1 MGSYFLADRMTPL
14 SFRFS
19 IDRGGTFTDVY
30 AEVPGEPGFQVVKL
44 LSEDPQNYP
53 DAPREGIRRILE
65 SVTGQSFPKAS
76 FSAENIEWI
85 RMGTTVAT
93 NALLERKGARTLLI
107 TTKGFR
113 DLLQIGN
120 QSRPKIFDLEIRKLD
135 LLYEKVI
142 EVDERVRIFKDSWDR
157 KLVSEDRD
165 QVSGFDIV
173 EGTTGEKFEVLAKP
187 DLDTVHQQLA
197 AVFKQGV
204 RAVAVVFLH
213 AYAFPEHELQIGEIA
228 REIGFEQI
236 SLSHQVM
243 PMVKMVA
250 RGDTTTVDAYLTPHI
265 RNYLSSFRSGFS
277 DNLENSQ
284 LLFMQSDGGLI
295 DSGNFKGS
303 NAILSGPAG
312 GVVGYAM
319 TTSISKQKTEI
330 KNSSQAPASTGKQL
344 PVIGFDMGGTSTDV
358 SRYGD
363 DYELV
368 HETETA
374 GVRIQAPQMHIKTV
388 AAGGGSRLFFRNGL
402 FEVGPESAGAH
413 PGPVC
418 YRKGG
423 HLAVT
428 DANLVLGRLHPK
440 YFPKI
445 FGPNE
450 NEALDVEAS
459 RAVFEKLTAEINDYS
474 KKRQL
479 PAEMTLEE
487 VALGFLRVANEVMVR
502 PIREISVMRGYDI
515 KEHALACFG
524 GAGGQHACAIA
535 RELGISK
542 IFIHRF
548 AGILSAYGMGLA
560 DIVVEKQEPSAQALP
575 ESKQNNALK
584 NLLINLDT
592 LAQDAK
598 KELIN
603 QGHKA
608 EQIEIKPYLNLR
620 YQGTDTALMIPEPES
635 MLKYELGITNCGL
648 GIFES
653 SPELQSNVEQLPDYA
668 DAFRETYRREFG
680 FDLTGREIIVD
691 DLRVRAVAKSPGLQK
706 FPLAQKSKTPKVEG
720 QTRCYFMAES
730 SDVCGWHETP
740 IYHLEKLGAGQRL
753 QGPAI
758 VIEDTSTILVEPG
771 CYAKITELGD
781 VVLTVETKTYRE
793 IGTQADPVQI
803 SIFGNLFMSIAEQ
816 MGRTLQ
822 RTAISTNI
830 KERLDFSCAIFD
842 ETGGLVANAP
852 HQPVHLGAMSEA
864 VRQQVKLQGKNLRE
878 GDVLLTNHPIAGGSH
893 LPDITIITPVWA
905 EKSSAKKEKPIF
917 YIASRG
923 HHADIGG
930 ISPGSMPPFSRK
942 LEEEGACIKTFKL
955 VEKGIFNEDGITDLL
970 QAPSKIKRDPG
981 ETEISGTRLLSDNL
995 SDLKAQVAA
1004 NQRGIDLLLEMVQY
1018 YSLEVVQAY
1027 MHHIQ
1032 TNAEEAV
1039 RKMLKNLSESKGL
1052 AEPEVPVQRYTA
1064 EAKDYLD
1071 DGSEIVLHLTIDRRI
1086 GSAIF
1091 DFSGT
1096 GPELWGNLNAPRA
1109 VTNSAILYCLRCLI
1123 GQEIPLNQGCLNPI
1137 EVIIEEGSLLAP
1149 SENAAVVGGNVLT
1162 SQRITDV
1169 ILKAFRACAASQG
1182 CMNNFT
1188 FGNENFGYYET
1199 IGGGAGAGPDWHGQS
1214 GVHTHM
1220 TNTRITDPEILERRY
1235 PVMLRE
1241 FSIRK
1246 NSGGSGKFRGGDGLV
1261 REVEFLEPLNTAILS
1276 ERRVHQPYGLS
1287 GGKSGKSGLNLFIRK
1302 DGTMLHLGGKNE
1314 IRAEPGERIRIETPG
1329 GGGYGKVNS

>member
-1 MGSYFLADRMTPL
+1 MASS

-30 AEVPGEPGFQVVKL
+30 AEVPGESGFRVVKL

-53 DAPREGIRRILE
+53 DAPREGMRRILE
-65 SVTGQSFPKAS
+65 AVTGETFPKES
-76 FSAENIEWI
+76 FNADKIEWI

-93 NALLERKGARTLLI
+93 NALLERKGAKTTLV

-120 QSRPKIFDLEIRKLD
+120 QSRPKIFDLEISKLD
-135 LLYEKVI
+135 LLYEEVV
-142 EVDERVRIFKDSWDR
+142 EVDERVRIVR
-157 KLVSEDRD
+157 EDEKSSHN
-165 QVSGFDIV
+165 SGLEIV
-173 EGTTGEKFEVLAKP
+173 EGTTGEKFAVLAKP
-187 DLDTVHQQLA
+187 DLAVVRQELN
-197 AVFKQGV
+197 AVFEKGI

-213 AYAFPEHELQIGEIA
+213 AYAFPEHERQIGVIA

-236 SLSHQVM
+236 SLSHEVM

-265 RNYLSSFRSGFS
+265 RNYLQSFRSGFS
-277 DNLENSQ
+277 DNLEKTQ
-284 LLFMQSDGGLI
+284 LLFMQSDGGLT
-295 DSGNFKGS
+295 DSGKFKGS

-312 GVVGYAM
+312 GVVGYAV
-319 TTSISKQKTEI
+319 TTDLRQ
-330 KNSSQAPASTGKQL
+330 

-418 YRKGG
+418 YRKEGY
-423 HLAVT
+423 LAVT
-428 DANLVLGRLHPK
+428 DANLVLGRLHPQ

-450 NEALDVEAS
+450 NEALDLDAS
-459 RAVFEKLTAEINDYS
+459 RNAFEKITAEINEYS
-474 KKRQL
+474 KEREL
-479 PAEMTLEE
+479 PEMSLEE

-502 PIREISVMRGYDI
+502 PIREISVMRGFDI

-524 GAGGQHACAIA
+524 GAGGQHACSIA

-548 AGILSAYGMGLA
+548 SGILSAYGMGLA
-560 DIVVEKQEPSAQALP
+560 DIVVEKQEPSAHVLP
-575 ESKQNNALK
+575 ENKENDVFKNLLK
-584 NLLINLDT
+584 NLKKLSSDAKTEL
-592 LAQDAK
+592 LAQ
-598 KELIN
+598 
-603 QGHKA
+603 GYKA
-608 EQIEIKPYLNLR
+608 EQIEIKRYLNLR
-620 YQGTDTALMIPEPES
+620 YQGTDTALMISEPDEV
-635 MLKYELGITNCGL
+635 LNYDTGNTNCELGIS
-648 GIFES
+648 ES
-653 SPELQSNVEQLPDYA
+653 SSELQKNTTKFPDYVS
-668 DAFRETYRREFG
+668 AFRQTYLREFG

-706 FPLAQKSKTPKVEG
+706 YPLAKKDGTPGAVE
-720 QTRCYFMAES
+720 QTKCYFMSES
-730 SDVCGWHETP
+730 SGCGAWQETP
-740 IYHLEKLGAGQRL
+740 IYRLENLGAGQQLR
-753 QGPAI
+753 GPVI
-758 VIEDTSTILVEPG
+758 VMQNTSTILVEPG
-771 CYAKITELGD
+771 CSAEITEYGD
-781 VVLTVETKTYRE
+781 VVLSVETRTFRE
-793 IGTQADPVQI
+793 IGTQADPVQV

-830 KERLDFSCAIFD
+830 KERHDFSCAIFD

-864 VRQQVKLQGKNLRE
+864 VRQQVKLQGKTLKV

-893 LPDITIITPVWA
+893 LPDITVVTPVWQNGEA
-905 EKSSAKKEKPIF
+905 IF

-930 ISPGSMPPFSRK
+930 ISPGSMPPFSRTLK
-942 LEEEGACIKTFKL
+942 EEGACIKTFKL
-955 VEKGIFNEDGITDLL
+955 VENGIFNEAGITELL
-970 QAPSKIKRDPG
+970 QAPGKITRKPG
-981 ETEISGTRLLSDNL
+981 EPAISGTRLLSDNL

-1004 NQRGIDLLLEMVQY
+1004 NQRGVDLLLEMVEH

-1039 RKMLKNLSESKGL
+1039 RSMLKALSVREGL
-1052 AEPEVPVQRYTA
+1052 AEVDTVKA
-1064 EAKDYLD
+1064 NDFLD
-1071 DGSEIVLHLTIDRRI
+1071 DGSEIVLLLTIDHRE

-1091 DFSGT
+1091 DFTGT
-1096 GPELWGNLNAPRA
+1096 GPEIWGNLNAPRA
-1109 VTNSAILYCLRCLI
+1109 VTHSAILYSLRCLI
-1123 GQEIPLNQGCLNPI
+1123 DQEIPLNQGCLNPI
-1137 EVIIEEGSLLAP
+1137 QVIIEDGSLLAP

-1199 IGGGAGAGPDWHGQS
+1199 MGGGAGAGPHWHGQS

-1241 FSIRK
+1241 FSVRK
-1246 NSGGSGKFRGGDGLV
+1246 NSGGSGKFIGGDGLV
-1261 REVEFLEPLNTAILS
+1261 REVEFLEPLNAAILS
-1276 ERRVHQPYGLS
+1276 ERRVHQPYGLNS
-1287 GGKSGKSGLNLFIRK
+1287 GEPGKSGLNLFFRN
-1302 DGTMLHLGGKNE
+1302 DGTILFLGGKNE
-1314 IRAEPGERIRIETPG
+1314 IHAETGDRIRIETPG
-1329 GGGYGKVNS
+1329 GGGYGKLDSF

>member
-1 MGSYFLADRMTPL
+1 MVST

-30 AEVPGEPGFQVVKL
+30 AEVPGESGFRVVKL

-53 DAPREGIRRILE
+53 DAPREGMRRILE
-65 SVTGQSFPKAS
+65 AVTGETFPKES
-76 FSAENIEWI
+76 FNADKIEWI

-93 NALLERKGARTLLI
+93 NALLERKGAKTTLV

-120 QSRPKIFDLEIRKLD
+120 QSRPNIFDLEISKLD
-135 LLYEKVI
+135 LLYEEVV
-142 EVDERVRIFKDSWDR
+142 EVDERVRFVREDEKSSHDSG
-157 KLVSEDRD
+157 LE
-165 QVSGFDIV
+165 IV
-173 EGTTGEKFEVLAKP
+173 EGTTGEKFAVLAKP
-187 DLDTVHQQLA
+187 DLAVVRQELN
-197 AVFKQGV
+197 AVFEKGI

-213 AYAFPEHELQIGEIA
+213 AYAFPEHERQIGVIA

-236 SLSHQVM
+236 SLSHEVM

-265 RNYLSSFRSGFS
+265 RNYLQSFRSGFS
-277 DNLENSQ
+277 DNLEKTQ
-284 LLFMQSDGGLI
+284 LLFMQSDGGLT
-295 DSGNFKGS
+295 DSGKFKGS

-312 GVVGYAM
+312 GVVGYAV
-319 TTSISKQKTEI
+319 TTDLGQ
-330 KNSSQAPASTGKQL
+330 

-418 YRKGG
+418 YRKEGY
-423 HLAVT
+423 LAVT
-428 DANLVLGRLHPK
+428 DANLVLGRLHPQ

-450 NEALDVEAS
+450 NEALDLDAS
-459 RAVFEKLTAEINDYS
+459 RNAFEKITAEINEYS
-474 KKRQL
+474 KEREL
-479 PAEMTLEE
+479 PEMSLEE

-502 PIREISVMRGYDI
+502 PIREISVMRGFDI

-524 GAGGQHACAIA
+524 GAGGQHACSIA

-548 AGILSAYGMGLA
+548 SGILSAYGMGLA
-560 DIVVEKQEPSAQALP
+560 DIVVEKQEPSAHVLP
-575 ESKQNNALK
+575 ENKENDVLINLLK
-584 NLLINLDT
+584 NLEKLSSDAKTEL
-592 LAQDAK
+592 LAQ
-598 KELIN
+598 
-603 QGHKA
+603 GYKA
-608 EQIEIKPYLNLR
+608 EQIEIKRYLNLR
-620 YQGTDTALMIPEPES
+620 YQGTDTALMISEPDEVS
-635 MLKYELGITNCGL
+635 NYDTGNTNCELGIS
-648 GIFES
+648 ES
-653 SPELQSNVEQLPDYA
+653 SSELQKNTTKFPDYVS
-668 DAFRETYRREFG
+668 AFRQTYLREFG

-706 FPLAQKSKTPKVEG
+706 YPLAKKDGTPGAVE
-720 QTRCYFMAES
+720 QTKCYFMSES
-730 SDVCGWHETP
+730 SVCGAWQETP
-740 IYHLEKLGAGQRL
+740 IYRLENLGAGQQLR
-753 QGPAI
+753 GPVI
-758 VIEDTSTILVEPG
+758 VMQNTSTILVEPG
-771 CYAKITELGD
+771 CSAEITEYGD
-781 VVLTVETKTYRE
+781 VVLSVETRTFRE
-793 IGTQADPVQI
+793 IGTQADPVQV

-830 KERLDFSCAIFD
+830 KERHDFSCAIFD

-864 VRQQVKLQGKNLRE
+864 VRQQVKLQGRTLKV

-893 LPDITIITPVWA
+893 LPDITVVTPVWQNGEA
-905 EKSSAKKEKPIF
+905 IF

-930 ISPGSMPPFSRK
+930 ISPGSMPPFSRTLK
-942 LEEEGACIKTFKL
+942 EEGACIKTFKL
-955 VEKGIFNEDGITDLL
+955 VENGIFNEAGITELL
-970 QAPSKIKRDPG
+970 LAPGKITRKPG
-981 ETEISGTRLLSDNL
+981 EPAISGTRLLSDNL

-1004 NQRGIDLLLEMVQY
+1004 NQRGVDLLLEMVEH

-1039 RKMLKNLSESKGL
+1039 GSMLKALSVREGL
-1052 AEPEVPVQRYTA
+1052 AEVDTVKA
-1064 EAKDYLD
+1064 NDFLD
-1071 DGSEIVLHLTIDRRI
+1071 DGSEIVLLLTIDHRD

-1096 GPELWGNLNAPRA
+1096 GPEIWGNLNAPRA
-1109 VTNSAILYCLRCLI
+1109 VTHSAILYSLRCLI
-1123 GQEIPLNQGCLNPI
+1123 DQEIPLNQGCLNPI
-1137 EVIIEEGSLLAP
+1137 QIIIEDGSLLAP

-1199 IGGGAGAGPDWHGQS
+1199 MGGGAGAGPHWHGQS

-1241 FSIRK
+1241 FSVRK
-1246 NSGGSGKFRGGDGLV
+1246 NSGGSGKFIGGDGLV
-1261 REVEFLEPLNTAILS
+1261 REVEFLEPLNAAILS
-1276 ERRVHQPYGLS
+1276 ERRVHKPYGLN
-1287 GGKSGKSGLNLFIRK
+1287 GGEPGKSGLNLFFRK
-1302 DGTMLHLGGKNE
+1302 DGTILFLGGKNE
-1314 IRAEPGERIRIETPG
+1314 IHAETGDRIRIETPG
-1329 GGGYGKVNS
+1329 GGGYGRLDSF

>member
-1 MGSYFLADRMTPL
+1 MASS

-30 AEVPGEPGFQVVKL
+30 AEVPGESGFRVVKL

-53 DAPREGIRRILE
+53 DAPREGMRRILE
-65 SVTGQSFPKAS
+65 AVTGETFPKES
-76 FSAENIEWI
+76 FNADKIEWI

-93 NALLERKGARTLLI
+93 NALLERKGAKTTLV

-120 QSRPKIFDLEIRKLD
+120 QSRPKIFDLEISKLD
-135 LLYEKVI
+135 LLYEEVV
-142 EVDERVRIFKDSWDR
+142 EVDERVRIVR
-157 KLVSEDRD
+157 EDEKSSHN
-165 QVSGFDIV
+165 SGLEIV
-173 EGTTGEKFEVLAKP
+173 EGTTGEKFAVLAKP
-187 DLDTVHQQLA
+187 DLAVVRQELN
-197 AVFKQGV
+197 AVFEKGI

-213 AYAFPEHELQIGEIA
+213 AYAFPEHERQIGVIA

-236 SLSHQVM
+236 SLSHEVM

-265 RNYLSSFRSGFS
+265 RNYLQSFRSGFS
-277 DNLENSQ
+277 DNLEKTQ
-284 LLFMQSDGGLI
+284 LLFMQSDGGLT
-295 DSGNFKGS
+295 DSGKFKGS

-312 GVVGYAM
+312 GVVGYAV
-319 TTSISKQKTEI
+319 TTDLGQ
-330 KNSSQAPASTGKQL
+330 

-418 YRKGG
+418 YRKEGY
-423 HLAVT
+423 LAVT
-428 DANLVLGRLHPK
+428 DANLVLGRLHPQ

-450 NEALDVEAS
+450 NEALDLDAS
-459 RAVFEKLTAEINDYS
+459 RNAFEKITAEINEYS
-474 KKRQL
+474 KEREL
-479 PAEMTLEE
+479 PEMSLEE

-502 PIREISVMRGYDI
+502 PIREISVMRGFDI

-524 GAGGQHACAIA
+524 GAGGQHACSIA

-548 AGILSAYGMGLA
+548 SGILSAYGMGLA
-560 DIVVEKQEPSAQALP
+560 DIVVEKQEPSALVLP
-575 ESKQNNALK
+575 ENKENNVFKNLLK
-584 NLLINLDT
+584 NLKKLSSDAKTEL
-592 LAQDAK
+592 LAQ
-598 KELIN
+598 
-603 QGHKA
+603 GYKA
-608 EQIEIKPYLNLR
+608 EQIEIKRYLNLR
-620 YQGTDTALMIPEPES
+620 YQGTDTALMISEPDEV
-635 MLKYELGITNCGL
+635 LNYDTGNTNCELGIS
-648 GIFES
+648 ES
-653 SPELQSNVEQLPDYA
+653 SSELQKNTTKFPDYVS
-668 DAFRETYRREFG
+668 AFRQTYLREFG

-706 FPLAQKSKTPKVEG
+706 YPLAKKDGTPGALE
-720 QTRCYFMAES
+720 QTKCYFMSES
-730 SDVCGWHETP
+730 SGCGAWQETP
-740 IYHLEKLGAGQRL
+740 IYRLENLGAGQQLR
-753 QGPAI
+753 GPVI
-758 VIEDTSTILVEPG
+758 VMQNTSTILVEPG
-771 CYAKITELGD
+771 CSAEITEYGD
-781 VVLTVETKTYRE
+781 VVLSVETRTFRE
-793 IGTQADPVQI
+793 IGTQADPVQV

-830 KERLDFSCAIFD
+830 KERHDFSCAIFD

-864 VRQQVKLQGKNLRE
+864 VRQQVKLQGKTLKV

-893 LPDITIITPVWA
+893 LPDITVVTPVWQNGEA
-905 EKSSAKKEKPIF
+905 IF

-930 ISPGSMPPFSRK
+930 ISPGSMPPFSRTLK
-942 LEEEGACIKTFKL
+942 EEGACIKTFKL
-955 VEKGIFNEDGITDLL
+955 VENGIFNEAGITELL
-970 QAPSKIKRDPG
+970 QAPGKITRKPG
-981 ETEISGTRLLSDNL
+981 EPAISGTRLLSDNL

-1004 NQRGIDLLLEMVQY
+1004 NQRGVDLLLEMVEH

-1039 RKMLKNLSESKGL
+1039 RSMLKALSVREGL
-1052 AEPEVPVQRYTA
+1052 AEVDTVKA
-1064 EAKDYLD
+1064 NDFLD
-1071 DGSEIVLHLTIDRRI
+1071 DGSEIVLLLTIDHRE

-1091 DFSGT
+1091 DFTGT
-1096 GPELWGNLNAPRA
+1096 GPEIWGNLNAPRA
-1109 VTNSAILYCLRCLI
+1109 VTHSAILYSLRCLI
-1123 GQEIPLNQGCLNPI
+1123 DQEIPLNQGCLNPI
-1137 EVIIEEGSLLAP
+1137 QVIIEDGSLLAP

-1199 IGGGAGAGPDWHGQS
+1199 MGGGAGAGPHWHGQS

-1241 FSIRK
+1241 FSVRK
-1246 NSGGSGKFRGGDGLV
+1246 NSGGSGKFIGGDGLV
-1261 REVEFLEPLNTAILS
+1261 REVEFLEPLNAAILS
-1276 ERRVHQPYGLS
+1276 ERRVHQPYGLNC
-1287 GGKSGKSGLNLFIRK
+1287 GEPGKSGLNLFFRN
-1302 DGTMLHLGGKNE
+1302 DGTILFLGGKNE
-1314 IRAEPGERIRIETPG
+1314 IHAETGDRIRIETPG
-1329 GGGYGKVNS
+1329 GGGFGRLDSF

>member
-1 MGSYFLADRMTPL
+1 MASS

-30 AEVPGEPGFQVVKL
+30 AEVPGESGFRVVKL

-53 DAPREGIRRILE
+53 DAPREGMRRILE
-65 SVTGQSFPKAS
+65 AVTGETFPKES
-76 FSAENIEWI
+76 FNADKIEWI

-93 NALLERKGARTLLI
+93 NALLERKGAKTTLV

-120 QSRPKIFDLEIRKLD
+120 QSRPKIFDLEISKLD
-135 LLYEKVI
+135 LLYEEVV
-142 EVDERVRIFKDSWDR
+142 EVDERVRIVR
-157 KLVSEDRD
+157 EDEKSSHN
-165 QVSGFDIV
+165 SGLEIV
-173 EGTTGEKFEVLAKP
+173 EGTTGEKFAVLAKP
-187 DLDTVHQQLA
+187 DLAVVRQELN
-197 AVFKQGV
+197 AVFEKGI

-213 AYAFPEHELQIGEIA
+213 AYAFPEHERQIGVIA

-236 SLSHQVM
+236 SLSHEVM

-265 RNYLSSFRSGFS
+265 RNYLQSFRSGFS
-277 DNLENSQ
+277 DNLEKTQ
-284 LLFMQSDGGLI
+284 LLFMQSDGGLT
-295 DSGNFKGS
+295 DSGKFKGS

-312 GVVGYAM
+312 GVVGYAV
-319 TTSISKQKTEI
+319 TTDLRQ
-330 KNSSQAPASTGKQL
+330 

-418 YRKGG
+418 YRKEGY
-423 HLAVT
+423 LAVT
-428 DANLVLGRLHPK
+428 DANLVLGRLHPQ

-450 NEALDVEAS
+450 NEALDLDAS
-459 RAVFEKLTAEINDYS
+459 RNAFEKITAEINEYS
-474 KKRQL
+474 KEREL
-479 PAEMTLEE
+479 PEMSLEE

-502 PIREISVMRGYDI
+502 PIREISVMRGFDI

-524 GAGGQHACAIA
+524 GAGGQHACSIA

-548 AGILSAYGMGLA
+548 SGILSAYGMGLA
-560 DIVVEKQEPSAQALP
+560 DIVVEKQEPSAHVLP
-575 ESKQNNALK
+575 ENKENDVFKNLLK
-584 NLLINLDT
+584 NLKKLSSDAKTEL
-592 LAQDAK
+592 LAQ
-598 KELIN
+598 
-603 QGHKA
+603 GYKA
-608 EQIEIKPYLNLR
+608 EQIEIKRYLNLR
-620 YQGTDTALMIPEPES
+620 YQGTDTALMISEPDEV
-635 MLKYELGITNCGL
+635 LNYDTGNTNCELGIS
-648 GIFES
+648 ES
-653 SPELQSNVEQLPDYA
+653 SSELQKNTTKFPDYVS
-668 DAFRETYRREFG
+668 AFRQTYLREFG

-706 FPLAQKSKTPKVEG
+706 YPLAKKDGTPGALE
-720 QTRCYFMAES
+720 QTKCYFMSES
-730 SDVCGWHETP
+730 SGCGAWQETP
-740 IYHLEKLGAGQRL
+740 IYRLENLGAGQQLR
-753 QGPAI
+753 GPVI
-758 VIEDTSTILVEPG
+758 VMQNTSTILVEPG
-771 CYAKITELGD
+771 CSAEITEYGD
-781 VVLTVETKTYRE
+781 VVLSVETRTFRE
-793 IGTQADPVQI
+793 IGTQADPVQV

-830 KERLDFSCAIFD
+830 KERHDFSCAIFD

-864 VRQQVKLQGKNLRE
+864 VRQQVKLQGKTLKV

-893 LPDITIITPVWA
+893 LPDITVVTPVWQNGEA
-905 EKSSAKKEKPIF
+905 IF

-930 ISPGSMPPFSRK
+930 ISPGSMPPFSRTLK
-942 LEEEGACIKTFKL
+942 EEGACIKTFKL
-955 VEKGIFNEDGITDLL
+955 VENGIFNEAGITELL
-970 QAPSKIKRDPG
+970 LAPGKIIRKPG
-981 ETEISGTRLLSDNL
+981 EPAISGTRLLSDNL

-1004 NQRGIDLLLEMVQY
+1004 NQRGVDLLLEMVEH

-1039 RKMLKNLSESKGL
+1039 RSMLKALSVREGL
-1052 AEPEVPVQRYTA
+1052 AEVDTVKA
-1064 EAKDYLD
+1064 NDFLD
-1071 DGSEIVLHLTIDRRI
+1071 DGSEIVLLLTIDHRE

-1091 DFSGT
+1091 DFTGT
-1096 GPELWGNLNAPRA
+1096 GPEIWGNLNAPRA
-1109 VTNSAILYCLRCLI
+1109 VTHSAILYSLRCLI
-1123 GQEIPLNQGCLNPI
+1123 DQEIPLNQGCLNPI
-1137 EVIIEEGSLLAP
+1137 QVIIEDGSLLAP

-1199 IGGGAGAGPDWHGQS
+1199 IGGGAGAGPHWHGQS

-1241 FSIRK
+1241 FSVRK
-1246 NSGGSGKFRGGDGLV
+1246 NSGGSGKFIGGDGLV
-1261 REVEFLEPLNTAILS
+1261 REVEFLEPLNAAILS
-1276 ERRVHQPYGLS
+1276 ERRVHQPYGLNC
-1287 GGKSGKSGLNLFIRK
+1287 GEPGKSGLNLFFRN
-1302 DGTMLHLGGKNE
+1302 DGTILFLGGKNE
-1314 IRAEPGERIRIETPG
+1314 IHAETGDRIRIETPG
-1329 GGGYGKVNS
+1329 GGGYGKLDSF

>member
-1 MGSYFLADRMTPL
+1 MASS

-30 AEVPGEPGFQVVKL
+30 AEVPGESGFRVVKL

-53 DAPREGIRRILE
+53 DAPREGMRRILE
-65 SVTGQSFPKAS
+65 AVTGETFPKES
-76 FSAENIEWI
+76 FNADKIEWI

-93 NALLERKGARTLLI
+93 NALLERKGAKTTLV

-120 QSRPKIFDLEIRKLD
+120 QSRPKIFDLEISKLD
-135 LLYEKVI
+135 LLYEEVV
-142 EVDERVRIFKDSWDR
+142 EVDERVRIVR
-157 KLVSEDRD
+157 EDEKSSHN
-165 QVSGFDIV
+165 SGLEIV
-173 EGTTGEKFEVLAKP
+173 EGTTGEKFAVLAKP
-187 DLDTVHQQLA
+187 DLAVVRQELN
-197 AVFKQGV
+197 AVFEKGI

-213 AYAFPEHELQIGEIA
+213 AYAFPEHERQIGVIA

-236 SLSHQVM
+236 SLSHEVM

-265 RNYLSSFRSGFS
+265 RNYLQSFRSGFS
-277 DNLENSQ
+277 DNLEKTQ
-284 LLFMQSDGGLI
+284 LLFMQSDGGLT
-295 DSGNFKGS
+295 DSGKFKGS

-312 GVVGYAM
+312 GVVGYAV
-319 TTSISKQKTEI
+319 TTDLGQ
-330 KNSSQAPASTGKQL
+330 

-418 YRKGG
+418 YRKEGY
-423 HLAVT
+423 LAVT
-428 DANLVLGRLHPK
+428 DANLVLGRLHPQ

-450 NEALDVEAS
+450 NEALDLDAS
-459 RAVFEKLTAEINDYS
+459 RNAFEKITAEINEYS
-474 KKRQL
+474 KEREL
-479 PAEMTLEE
+479 PEMSLEE

-502 PIREISVMRGYDI
+502 PIREISVMRGFDI

-524 GAGGQHACAIA
+524 GAGGQHACSIA

-548 AGILSAYGMGLA
+548 SGILSAYGMGLA
-560 DIVVEKQEPSAQALP
+560 DIVVEKQEPSAHVLP
-575 ESKQNNALK
+575 ENKENDVFKNLLK
-584 NLLINLDT
+584 NLEKLSSDAKTEL
-592 LAQDAK
+592 LAQ
-598 KELIN
+598 
-603 QGHKA
+603 GYKA
-608 EQIEIKPYLNLR
+608 EQIEIKRYLNLR
-620 YQGTDTALMIPEPES
+620 YQGTDTALMISEPDEVS
-635 MLKYELGITNCGL
+635 NYDTGNTNCELGIS
-648 GIFES
+648 ES
-653 SPELQSNVEQLPDYA
+653 SSELQKNTTKFPDYVS
-668 DAFRETYRREFG
+668 AFRQTYLREFG

-706 FPLAQKSKTPKVEG
+706 YPLAKKDGTPGALE
-720 QTRCYFMAES
+720 QTKCYFMSES
-730 SDVCGWHETP
+730 SGCGAWQETP
-740 IYHLEKLGAGQRL
+740 IYRLENLGAGQQLR
-753 QGPAI
+753 GPVI
-758 VIEDTSTILVEPG
+758 VMQNTSTILVEPG
-771 CYAKITELGD
+771 CSAEITEYGD
-781 VVLTVETKTYRE
+781 VVLSVETRTFRE
-793 IGTQADPVQI
+793 IGTQADPVQV

-830 KERLDFSCAIFD
+830 KERHDFSCAIFD

-864 VRQQVKLQGKNLRE
+864 VRQQVKLQGKTLKV

-893 LPDITIITPVWA
+893 LPDITVVTPVWQNGEA
-905 EKSSAKKEKPIF
+905 IF

-930 ISPGSMPPFSRK
+930 ISPGSMPPFSRTLK
-942 LEEEGACIKTFKL
+942 EEGACIKTFKL
-955 VEKGIFNEDGITDLL
+955 VENGIFNEAGITELL
-970 QAPSKIKRDPG
+970 LAPGKITRKPG
-981 ETEISGTRLLSDNL
+981 EPAISGTRLLSDNL

-1004 NQRGIDLLLEMVQY
+1004 NQRGVDLLLEMVEH

-1039 RKMLKNLSESKGL
+1039 RSMLKALSVREGL
-1052 AEPEVPVQRYTA
+1052 AEVDTVKA
-1064 EAKDYLD
+1064 NDFLD
-1071 DGSEIVLHLTIDRRI
+1071 DGSEIVLLLTIDHRE

-1091 DFSGT
+1091 DFTGT
-1096 GPELWGNLNAPRA
+1096 GPEIWGNLNAPRA
-1109 VTNSAILYCLRCLI
+1109 VTHSAILYSLRCLI
-1123 GQEIPLNQGCLNPI
+1123 DQEIPLNQGCLNPI
-1137 EVIIEEGSLLAP
+1137 QVIIEDGSLLAP

-1199 IGGGAGAGPDWHGQS
+1199 MGGGAGAGPHWHGQS

-1241 FSIRK
+1241 FSVRK
-1246 NSGGSGKFRGGDGLV
+1246 NSGGSGKFIGGDGLV
-1261 REVEFLEPLNTAILS
+1261 REVEFLEPLNAAILS
-1276 ERRVHQPYGLS
+1276 ERRVHQPYGLNC
-1287 GGKSGKSGLNLFIRK
+1287 GEPGKSGLNLFFRN
-1302 DGTMLHLGGKNE
+1302 DGTILFLGGKNE
-1314 IRAEPGERIRIETPG
+1314 IHAETGDRIRIETPG
-1329 GGGYGKVNS
+1329 GGGYGRLDSF

>member
-1 MGSYFLADRMTPL
+1 MTNS

-30 AEVPGEPGFQVVKL
+30 AEVPGEPEFRVVKL

-65 SVTGQSFPKAS
+65 SVTGETFPKES
-76 FSAENIEWI
+76 FNAENIEWI

-93 NALLERKGARTLLI
+93 NALLERKGAKTALV

-120 QSRPKIFDLEIRKLD
+120 QSRAKIFDLEIRKLD
-135 LLYEKVI
+135 LLYEEVI
-142 EVDERVRIFKDSWDR
+142 EVDERVRIFKNSGNSNPDSG
-157 KLVSEDRD
+157 LE
-165 QVSGFDIV
+165 IV
-173 EGTTGEKFEVLAKP
+173 EGTTGEKFAVLAKP
-187 DLDTVHQQLA
+187 DLAVVRQELE
-197 AVFKQGV
+197 AVFEKGI

-213 AYAFPEHELQIGEIA
+213 AYAFPEHERQIGVIA
-228 REIGFEQI
+228 SEIGFEQI
-236 SLSHQVM
+236 SLSHEVM

-265 RNYLSSFRSGFS
+265 RNYLESFRSGFS
-277 DNLENSQ
+277 DNLEKTQ
-284 LLFMQSDGGLI
+284 LLFMQSDGGLT

-319 TTSISKQKTEI
+319 TTDLGQ
-330 KNSSQAPASTGKQL
+330 

-418 YRKGG
+418 YRKDGY
-423 HLAVT
+423 LAVT
-428 DANLVLGRLHPK
+428 DANLVLGRLHPE

-445 FGPNE
+445 FGTNE
-450 NEALDVEAS
+450 NEALDLEAS
-459 RAVFEKLTAEINDYS
+459 RKSFEKITAEINVYS
-474 KKRQL
+474 RERDL
-479 PAEMTLEE
+479 PELSKEE

-502 PIREISVMRGYDI
+502 PIREISVMRGFDI
-515 KEHALACFG
+515 KEHVLACFG
-524 GAGGQHACAIA
+524 GAGGQHACSIA
-535 RELGISK
+535 RELGLSK

-548 AGILSAYGMGLA
+548 SGILSAYGMGLA
-560 DIVVEKQEPSAQALP
+560 DIVVEKQEPAALVLT
-575 ESKQNNALK
+575 EDKKDNGLN
-584 NLLINLDT
+584 NLLINLEN
-592 LAQDAK
+592 LAADAK
-598 KELIN
+598 TELLD
-603 QGHKA
+603 QGYKT
-608 EQIEIKPYLNLR
+608 EQIEIKRYLNLR
-620 YQGTDTALMIPEPES
+620 YQGTDTALMIPEADS
-635 MLKYELGITNCGL
+635 IANYETGITNCEL
-648 GIFES
+648 GISDS
-653 SPELQSNVEQLPDYA
+653 SPELRKNAEKFPDYVG
-668 DAFRETYRREFG
+668 AFRETYLREFG

-691 DLRVRAVAKSPGLQK
+691 DLRVRAVANSPGLQK
-706 FPLAQKSKTPKVEG
+706 YPLAKKDGTPEVVD
-720 QTRCYFMAES
+720 QTKCYFISES
-730 SDVCGWHETP
+730 SGSGSWEETP
-740 IYHLEKLGAGQRL
+740 IYRLENLGAGQHL

-758 VIEDTSTILVEPG
+758 VMQNTSTILVEPG
-771 CYAKITELGD
+771 CTAEITEYGD
-781 VVLTVETKTYRE
+781 VVLNVETKTFRE
-793 IGTQADPVQI
+793 IGTQADPVQV

-830 KERLDFSCAIFD
+830 KERHDFSCAIFD
-842 ETGGLVANAP
+842 ESGGLVANAP

-864 VRQQVKLQGKNLRE
+864 VRQQVKLQGKMLKV

-893 LPDITIITPVWA
+893 LPDITIVTPVWKDGKA
-905 EKSSAKKEKPIF
+905 IF

-930 ISPGSMPPFSRK
+930 ISPGSMPPFSRELK
-942 LEEEGACIKTFKL
+942 EEGACIKTFKL
-955 VEKGIFNEDGITDLL
+955 VENGIFNEAGITELL
-970 QAPSKIKRDPG
+970 LAPGKIKRNPG
-981 ETEISGTRLLSDNL
+981 EPAISGTRLLSDNL

-1004 NQRGIDLLLEMVQY
+1004 NQRGIDLLLEMVEH

-1039 RKMLKNLSESKGL
+1039 RNMLKALSKREGL
-1052 AEPEVPVQRYTA
+1052 TEVDTV
-1064 EAKDYLD
+1064 EANDFLD
-1071 DGSEIVLHLTIDRRI
+1071 DGSEIVLRLTIDRRD

-1109 VTNSAILYCLRCLI
+1109 VTHSAILYSLRCLI
-1123 GQEIPLNQGCLNPI
+1123 DQEIPLNQGCLNPI
-1137 EVIIEEGSLLAP
+1137 QVIIEDGSLLAP

-1199 IGGGAGAGPDWHGQS
+1199 MGGGAGAGPDWHGQS

-1235 PVMLRE
+1235 PVMLCE

-1246 NSGGSGKFRGGDGLV
+1246 NSGGSGKFKGGDGLV
-1261 REVEFLEPLNTAILS
+1261 REIEFLEPLNAAILS
-1276 ERRVHQPYGLS
+1276 ERRVHRPYGLN
-1287 GGKSGKSGLNLFIRK
+1287 GGESGKCGRNLFFRK
-1302 DGTMLHLGGKNE
+1302 DGSTLFLGGKNE
-1314 IRAEPGERIRIETPG
+1314 IRAEAGERIRIETPG
-1329 GGGYGKVNS
+1329 GGGYGKVDS

>member
-1 MGSYFLADRMTPL
+1 MASS

-30 AEVPGEPGFQVVKL
+30 AEVPGESGFRVVKL

-65 SVTGQSFPKAS
+65 EVTGETFPKES
-76 FSAENIEWI
+76 FNADKIEWI

-93 NALLERKGARTLLI
+93 NALLERKGAKTTLV

-120 QSRPKIFDLEIRKLD
+120 QSRPNIFDLEISKLD
-135 LLYEKVI
+135 LLYEEVV
-142 EVDERVRIFKDSWDR
+142 EVDERVRFVREDEKSSHDSG
-157 KLVSEDRD
+157 LE
-165 QVSGFDIV
+165 IV
-173 EGTTGEKFEVLAKP
+173 EGTTGEKFAVLAKP
-187 DLDTVHQQLA
+187 DLAVVRQELN
-197 AVFKQGV
+197 AVFEKGI

-213 AYAFPEHELQIGEIA
+213 AYAFPEHERQIGVIA

-236 SLSHQVM
+236 SLSHEVM

-265 RNYLSSFRSGFS
+265 RNYLQSFRSGFS
-277 DNLENSQ
+277 DNLEKTQ
-284 LLFMQSDGGLI
+284 LLFMQSDGGLT
-295 DSGNFKGS
+295 DSGKFKGS

-312 GVVGYAM
+312 GVVGYAV
-319 TTSISKQKTEI
+319 TTDLGQ
-330 KNSSQAPASTGKQL
+330 

-418 YRKGG
+418 YRKEGY
-423 HLAVT
+423 LAVT
-428 DANLVLGRLHPK
+428 DANLVLGRLHPQ

-450 NEALDVEAS
+450 NEALDLDAS
-459 RAVFEKLTAEINDYS
+459 RNAFEKITAEINEYS
-474 KKRQL
+474 KEREL
-479 PAEMTLEE
+479 PEMSLEE

-502 PIREISVMRGYDI
+502 PIREISVMRGFDI

-524 GAGGQHACAIA
+524 GAGGQHACSIA

-548 AGILSAYGMGLA
+548 SGILSAYGMGLA
-560 DIVVEKQEPSAQALP
+560 DIVVEKQEPSAHVLP
-575 ESKQNNALK
+575 ENKENDVLINLLK
-584 NLLINLDT
+584 NLEKLSSDAKTEL
-592 LAQDAK
+592 LAQ
-598 KELIN
+598 
-603 QGHKA
+603 GYKA
-608 EQIEIKPYLNLR
+608 EQIEIKRYLNLR
-620 YQGTDTALMIPEPES
+620 YQGTDTALMISEPDEVS
-635 MLKYELGITNCGL
+635 NYDTGNTNCELGIS
-648 GIFES
+648 ES
-653 SPELQSNVEQLPDYA
+653 SSELQKNTTKFPDYVS
-668 DAFRETYRREFG
+668 AFRQTYLREFG

-706 FPLAQKSKTPKVEG
+706 YPLAKKDGTPGAVE
-720 QTRCYFMAES
+720 QTKCYFMSES
-730 SDVCGWHETP
+730 SVCGAWQETP
-740 IYHLEKLGAGQRL
+740 IYRLENLGAGQQLR
-753 QGPAI
+753 GPVI
-758 VIEDTSTILVEPG
+758 VMQNTSTILVEPG
-771 CYAKITELGD
+771 CSAEITEYGD
-781 VVLTVETKTYRE
+781 VVLSVETRTFRE
-793 IGTQADPVQI
+793 IGTQADPVQV

-830 KERLDFSCAIFD
+830 KERHDFSCAIFD

-864 VRQQVKLQGKNLRE
+864 VRQQVKLQGRTLKV

-893 LPDITIITPVWA
+893 LPDITVVTPVWQNGEA
-905 EKSSAKKEKPIF
+905 IF

-930 ISPGSMPPFSRK
+930 ISPGSMPPFSRTLK
-942 LEEEGACIKTFKL
+942 EEGACIKTFKL
-955 VEKGIFNEDGITDLL
+955 VENGIFNEAGITELL
-970 QAPSKIKRDPG
+970 LAPGKITRKPG
-981 ETEISGTRLLSDNL
+981 EPAISGTRLLSDNL

-1004 NQRGIDLLLEMVQY
+1004 NQRGVDLLLEMVEH

-1039 RKMLKNLSESKGL
+1039 GSMLKALSVREGL
-1052 AEPEVPVQRYTA
+1052 AEVDTVKA
-1064 EAKDYLD
+1064 NDFLD
-1071 DGSEIVLHLTIDRRI
+1071 DGSEIVLLLTIDHRD

-1096 GPELWGNLNAPRA
+1096 GPEIWGNLNAPRA
-1109 VTNSAILYCLRCLI
+1109 VTHSAILYSLRCLI
-1123 GQEIPLNQGCLNPI
+1123 DQEIPLNQGCLNPI
-1137 EVIIEEGSLLAP
+1137 QIIIEDGSLLAP

-1199 IGGGAGAGPDWHGQS
+1199 MGGGAGAGPHWHGQS

-1241 FSIRK
+1241 FSVRK
-1246 NSGGSGKFRGGDGLV
+1246 NSGGSGKFIGGDGLV
-1261 REVEFLEPLNTAILS
+1261 REVEFLEPLNAAILS
-1276 ERRVHQPYGLS
+1276 ERRVHKPYGLN
-1287 GGKSGKSGLNLFIRK
+1287 GGEPGKSGLNLFFRK
-1302 DGTMLHLGGKNE
+1302 DGTILFLGGKNE
-1314 IRAEPGERIRIETPG
+1314 IHAETGDRIRIETPG
-1329 GGGYGKVNS
+1329 GGGYGRLDSF

>member
-1 MGSYFLADRMTPL
+1 MTAP

-30 AEVPGEPGFQVVKL
+30 AEVPGESGFRVVKL

-65 SVTGQSFPKAS
+65 SVTGETFPKES
-76 FSAENIEWI
+76 FNAEKIEWI

-93 NALLERKGARTLLI
+93 NALLERKGAKTALV

-120 QSRPKIFDLEIRKLD
+120 QSRAKIFDLKIQKLD
-135 LLYEKVI
+135 LLYEEVI
-142 EVDERVRIFKDSWDR
+142 EVNERVRIFKNSGNSKLDSG
-157 KLVSEDRD
+157 LE
-165 QVSGFDIV
+165 IV
-173 EGTTGEKFEVLAKP
+173 EGTTGEQFAVLAKP
-187 DLDTVHQQLA
+187 DLVVVRQELK
-197 AVFKQGV
+197 AVFEKGI

-213 AYAFPEHELQIGEIA
+213 AYAFPEHERQIGVIA

-236 SLSHQVM
+236 SLSHEVM

-265 RNYLSSFRSGFS
+265 RNYLESFRSGFS
-277 DNLENSQ
+277 DNLEKTQ
-284 LLFMQSDGGLI
+284 LLFMQSDGGLT

-319 TTSISKQKTEI
+319 TTDLGQ
-330 KNSSQAPASTGKQL
+330 

-418 YRKGG
+418 YRKDGY
-423 HLAVT
+423 LAVT
-428 DANLVLGRLHPK
+428 DANLVLGRLHPE

-445 FGPNE
+445 FGTNE
-450 NEALDVEAS
+450 NEALDLEAS
-459 RAVFEKLTAEINDYS
+459 RKSFEKITTEINVYS
-474 KKRQL
+474 RERDL
-479 PAEMTLEE
+479 PELSKEE

-502 PIREISVMRGYDI
+502 PIREISVMRGFDI
-515 KEHALACFG
+515 KEHVLACFG
-524 GAGGQHACAIA
+524 GAGGQHACSIA
-535 RELGISK
+535 RELGLSK

-548 AGILSAYGMGLA
+548 SGILSAYGMGLA
-560 DIVVEKQEPSAQALP
+560 DIVVEKQEPAALVLT
-575 ESKQNNALK
+575 EDKKDNGLK
-584 NLLINLDT
+584 NLLINLENLAADAKT
-592 LAQDAK
+592 ELLAQGYK
-598 KELIN
+598 T
-603 QGHKA
+603 
-608 EQIEIKPYLNLR
+608 EQIEIKRYLNLR
-620 YQGTDTALMIPEPES
+620 YQGTDTALMIPEADSVSNYDTGIANCES
-635 MLKYELGITNCGL
+635 GIS
-648 GIFES
+648 ES
-653 SPELQSNVEQLPDYA
+653 SPELRKNAEKFPDYVG
-668 DAFRETYRREFG
+668 AFRETYLREFG

-691 DLRVRAVAKSPGLQK
+691 DLRVRAVANSPGLQK
-706 FPLAQKSKTPKVEG
+706 YPLAKKDGTPEVVD
-720 QTRCYFMAES
+720 QTKCYFISES
-730 SDVCGWHETP
+730 SGSGSWQETP
-740 IYHLEKLGAGQRL
+740 IYRLENLGAGQRL

-758 VIEDTSTILVEPG
+758 VMQNTSTILVEPG
-771 CYAKITELGD
+771 CTAEITEYGD
-781 VVLTVETKTYRE
+781 VVLNVETKTFRE
-793 IGTQADPVQI
+793 IGTQADPVQV

-830 KERLDFSCAIFD
+830 KERHDFSCAIFD
-842 ETGGLVANAP
+842 ESGGLVANAP

-864 VRQQVKLQGKNLRE
+864 VRQQVKLQGKMLKV

-893 LPDITIITPVWA
+893 LPDITIVTPVWKDGKA
-905 EKSSAKKEKPIF
+905 IF

-930 ISPGSMPPFSRK
+930 ISPGSMPPFSRELK
-942 LEEEGACIKTFKL
+942 EEGACIKTFKL
-955 VEKGIFNEDGITDLL
+955 VENGIFNEAGITELL
-970 QAPSKIKRDPG
+970 LAPGKIKRNPG
-981 ETEISGTRLLSDNL
+981 EPAISGTRLLSDNL

-1004 NQRGIDLLLEMVQY
+1004 NQRGIDLLLEMVEH

-1039 RKMLKNLSESKGL
+1039 RNMLKALSKREGL
-1052 AEPEVPVQRYTA
+1052 TEVDTV
-1064 EAKDYLD
+1064 EANDFLD
-1071 DGSEIVLHLTIDRRI
+1071 DGSEIVLRLTIDRRD

-1109 VTNSAILYCLRCLI
+1109 VTHSAILYSLRCLI
-1123 GQEIPLNQGCLNPI
+1123 DQEIPLNQGCLNPI
-1137 EVIIEEGSLLAP
+1137 QVIIEDGSLLAP

-1199 IGGGAGAGPDWHGQS
+1199 MGGGAGAGPDWHGQS

-1235 PVMLRE
+1235 PVMLCE

-1246 NSGGSGKFRGGDGLV
+1246 NSGGSGKFKGGDGLV
-1261 REVEFLEPLNTAILS
+1261 REIEFLEPLNAAILS
-1276 ERRVHQPYGLS
+1276 ERRVHRPYGLN
-1287 GGKSGKSGLNLFIRK
+1287 GGESGKCGRNLFFRK
-1302 DGTMLHLGGKNE
+1302 DGSTLFLGGKNE
-1314 IRAEPGERIRIETPG
+1314 IRAEAGERIRIETPG
-1329 GGGYGKVNS
+1329 GGGYGKVDS

>member
-1 MGSYFLADRMTPL
+1 MVST

-30 AEVPGEPGFQVVKL
+30 AEVPGESGFRVVKL

-65 SVTGQSFPKAS
+65 EVTGKTFPKES
-76 FSAENIEWI
+76 FNADKIEWI

-93 NALLERKGARTLLI
+93 NALLERKGAKTTLV

-120 QSRPKIFDLEIRKLD
+120 QSRPKIFDLEISKLD
-135 LLYEKVI
+135 LLYEEVV
-142 EVDERVRIFKDSWDR
+142 EVDERVRFVREDEKSSHDSG
-157 KLVSEDRD
+157 LE
-165 QVSGFDIV
+165 IV
-173 EGTTGEKFEVLAKP
+173 EGTTGEKFAVLAKP
-187 DLDTVHQQLA
+187 DLAVVRQELN
-197 AVFKQGV
+197 AVFEKGI

-213 AYAFPEHELQIGEIA
+213 AYAFPEHERQIGVIA

-236 SLSHQVM
+236 SLSHEVM

-265 RNYLSSFRSGFS
+265 RNYLQSFRSGFS
-277 DNLENSQ
+277 DNLEKTQ
-284 LLFMQSDGGLI
+284 LLFMQSDGGLT
-295 DSGNFKGS
+295 DSGKFKGS

-312 GVVGYAM
+312 GVVGYAV
-319 TTSISKQKTEI
+319 TTDLGQ
-330 KNSSQAPASTGKQL
+330 

-418 YRKGG
+418 YRKEGY
-423 HLAVT
+423 LAVT
-428 DANLVLGRLHPK
+428 DANLVLGRLHPQ

-450 NEALDVEAS
+450 NEALDLDAS
-459 RAVFEKLTAEINDYS
+459 RNAFEKITAEINEYS
-474 KKRQL
+474 KEREL
-479 PAEMTLEE
+479 PEMSLEE

-502 PIREISVMRGYDI
+502 PIREISVMRGFDI

-524 GAGGQHACAIA
+524 GAGGQHACSIA

-548 AGILSAYGMGLA
+548 SGILSAYGMGLA
-560 DIVVEKQEPSAQALP
+560 DIVVEKQEPSAHVLP
-575 ESKQNNALK
+575 ENKENDVFKNLLK
-584 NLLINLDT
+584 NLEKLSSDAKTEL
-592 LAQDAK
+592 LAQ
-598 KELIN
+598 
-603 QGHKA
+603 GYKA
-608 EQIEIKPYLNLR
+608 EQIEIKRYLNLR
-620 YQGTDTALMIPEPES
+620 YQGTDTALMISEPDEVS
-635 MLKYELGITNCGL
+635 NYDTGNTNCELGIS
-648 GIFES
+648 ES
-653 SPELQSNVEQLPDYA
+653 SSELQKNTTKFPDYVS
-668 DAFRETYRREFG
+668 AFRQTYLREFG

-706 FPLAQKSKTPKVEG
+706 YPLAKKDVTPGAVE
-720 QTRCYFMAES
+720 QTKCYFMSES
-730 SDVCGWHETP
+730 SGCGAWQETP
-740 IYHLEKLGAGQRL
+740 IYRLENLGAGQQLR
-753 QGPAI
+753 GPVI
-758 VIEDTSTILVEPG
+758 VMQNTSTILVEPG
-771 CYAKITELGD
+771 CSAEITEYGD
-781 VVLTVETKTYRE
+781 VVLSVETRTFRE
-793 IGTQADPVQI
+793 IGTQADPVQV

-830 KERLDFSCAIFD
+830 KERHDFSCAIFD

-864 VRQQVKLQGKNLRE
+864 VRQQVKLQGRTLKV

-893 LPDITIITPVWA
+893 LPDITVVTPVWQNGEA
-905 EKSSAKKEKPIF
+905 IF

-930 ISPGSMPPFSRK
+930 ISPGSMPPFSRTLK
-942 LEEEGACIKTFKL
+942 EEGACIKTFKL
-955 VEKGIFNEDGITDLL
+955 VENGIFNEAGITELL
-970 QAPSKIKRDPG
+970 LAPGKITRKPG
-981 ETEISGTRLLSDNL
+981 EPAISGTRLLSDNL

-1004 NQRGIDLLLEMVQY
+1004 NQRGVDLLLEMVEH

-1039 RKMLKNLSESKGL
+1039 GSMLKALSVREGL
-1052 AEPEVPVQRYTA
+1052 AEVDTVKA
-1064 EAKDYLD
+1064 NDFLD
-1071 DGSEIVLHLTIDRRI
+1071 DGSEIVLLLTIDHRD

-1096 GPELWGNLNAPRA
+1096 GPEIWGNLNAPRA
-1109 VTNSAILYCLRCLI
+1109 VTHSAILYSLRCLI
-1123 GQEIPLNQGCLNPI
+1123 DQEIPLNQGCLNPI
-1137 EVIIEEGSLLAP
+1137 QIIIEDGSLLAP

-1199 IGGGAGAGPDWHGQS
+1199 MGGGAGAGPHWHGQS

-1241 FSIRK
+1241 FSVRK
-1246 NSGGSGKFRGGDGLV
+1246 NSGGSGKFIGGDGLV
-1261 REVEFLEPLNTAILS
+1261 REVEFLEPLNAAILS
-1276 ERRVHQPYGLS
+1276 ERRVHKPYGLN
-1287 GGKSGKSGLNLFIRK
+1287 GGEPGKSGLNLFFRK
-1302 DGTMLHLGGKNE
+1302 DGTILFLGGKNE
-1314 IRAEPGERIRIETPG
+1314 IHAETGDRIRIETPG
-1329 GGGYGKVNS
+1329 GGGYGRLDSF

>member
-1 MGSYFLADRMTPL
+1 MASS

-30 AEVPGEPGFQVVKL
+30 AEVPGESGFRVVKL

-65 SVTGQSFPKAS
+65 AVTGETFPKES
-76 FSAENIEWI
+76 FNADKIEWI

-93 NALLERKGARTLLI
+93 NALLERKGAKTTLV

-120 QSRPKIFDLEIRKLD
+120 QSRPKIFDLEISKLD
-135 LLYEKVI
+135 LLYEEVV
-142 EVDERVRIFKDSWDR
+142 EVDERVRIVR
-157 KLVSEDRD
+157 EDEKSSHN
-165 QVSGFDIV
+165 SGLEIV
-173 EGTTGEKFEVLAKP
+173 EGTTGEKFAVLAKP
-187 DLDTVHQQLA
+187 DLAVVRQELN
-197 AVFKQGV
+197 AVFEKGI

-213 AYAFPEHELQIGEIA
+213 AYAFPEHERQIGVIA

-236 SLSHQVM
+236 SLSHEVM

-265 RNYLSSFRSGFS
+265 RNYLQSFRSGFS
-277 DNLENSQ
+277 DNLEKTQ
-284 LLFMQSDGGLI
+284 LLFMQSDGGLT
-295 DSGNFKGS
+295 DSGKFKGS

-312 GVVGYAM
+312 GVVGYAV
-319 TTSISKQKTEI
+319 TTDLGQ
-330 KNSSQAPASTGKQL
+330 

-418 YRKGG
+418 YRKEGY
-423 HLAVT
+423 LAVT
-428 DANLVLGRLHPK
+428 DANLVLGRLHPQ

-450 NEALDVEAS
+450 NEALDLDAS
-459 RAVFEKLTAEINDYS
+459 RNAFEKITAEINEYS
-474 KKRQL
+474 KEREL
-479 PAEMTLEE
+479 PEMSLEE

-502 PIREISVMRGYDI
+502 PIREISVMRGFDI

-524 GAGGQHACAIA
+524 GAGGQHACSIA

-548 AGILSAYGMGLA
+548 SGILSAYGMGLA
-560 DIVVEKQEPSAQALP
+560 DIVVEKQEPSALVLP
-575 ESKQNNALK
+575 ENKENDVFKNLLK
-584 NLLINLDT
+584 NLEKLSSDAKTEL
-592 LAQDAK
+592 LAQ
-598 KELIN
+598 
-603 QGHKA
+603 GYKA
-608 EQIEIKPYLNLR
+608 EQIEIKRYLNLR
-620 YQGTDTALMIPEPES
+620 YQGTDTALMISEPDEVS
-635 MLKYELGITNCGL
+635 IYDTGNTNCELGIS
-648 GIFES
+648 ES
-653 SPELQSNVEQLPDYA
+653 SSELQKNTAKFPDYVS
-668 DAFRETYRREFG
+668 AFRQTYLREFG

-706 FPLAQKSKTPKVEG
+706 YPLAKKDGTPGAVE
-720 QTRCYFMAES
+720 QTKCYFMSES
-730 SDVCGWHETP
+730 SGCGAWQETP
-740 IYHLEKLGAGQRL
+740 IYRLENLGAGQQLR
-753 QGPAI
+753 GPVI
-758 VIEDTSTILVEPG
+758 VMQNTSTILVEPG
-771 CYAKITELGD
+771 CSAEITEYGD
-781 VVLTVETKTYRE
+781 VVLSVETRTFRE
-793 IGTQADPVQI
+793 IGTQADPVQV

-830 KERLDFSCAIFD
+830 KERHDFSCAIFD

-864 VRQQVKLQGKNLRE
+864 VRQQVKLQGETLKV

-893 LPDITIITPVWA
+893 LPDITVVTPVWQNGEA
-905 EKSSAKKEKPIF
+905 IF

-930 ISPGSMPPFSRK
+930 ISPGSMPPFSRTLK
-942 LEEEGACIKTFKL
+942 EEGACIKTFKL
-955 VEKGIFNEDGITDLL
+955 VENGIFNEAGITELL
-970 QAPSKIKRDPG
+970 LAPGKITRKPG
-981 ETEISGTRLLSDNL
+981 EPAISGTRLLSDNL

-1004 NQRGIDLLLEMVQY
+1004 NQRGVDLLLEMVEH

-1039 RKMLKNLSESKGL
+1039 RSMLKALSVREGL
-1052 AEPEVPVQRYTA
+1052 AEVDTVKA
-1064 EAKDYLD
+1064 NDFLD
-1071 DGSEIVLHLTIDRRI
+1071 DGSEIVLLLTIDHRE

-1096 GPELWGNLNAPRA
+1096 GPEIWGNLNAPRA
-1109 VTNSAILYCLRCLI
+1109 VTHSAILYSLRCLI
-1123 GQEIPLNQGCLNPI
+1123 DQEIPLNQGCLNPI
-1137 EVIIEEGSLLAP
+1137 QVIIEDGSLLAP

-1199 IGGGAGAGPDWHGQS
+1199 MGGGAGAGPHWHGQS

-1241 FSIRK
+1241 FSVRK
-1246 NSGGSGKFRGGDGLV
+1246 NSGGSGKFIGGDGLV
-1261 REVEFLEPLNTAILS
+1261 REVEFLEPLNAAILS
-1276 ERRVHQPYGLS
+1276 ERRVHQPYGLNS
-1287 GGKSGKSGLNLFIRK
+1287 GEPGKSGLNLFFRN
-1302 DGTMLHLGGKNE
+1302 DGTILFLGGKNE
-1314 IRAEPGERIRIETPG
+1314 IHAETGDRIRIETPG
-1329 GGGYGKVNS
+1329 GGGYGRPDSF

>member
-1 MGSYFLADRMTPL
+1 MASS

-30 AEVPGEPGFQVVKL
+30 AEVPGESGFRVVKL

-53 DAPREGIRRILE
+53 DAPREGMRRILE
-65 SVTGQSFPKAS
+65 AVTGETFPKES
-76 FSAENIEWI
+76 FNADKIEWI

-93 NALLERKGARTLLI
+93 NALLERKGAKTTLV

-120 QSRPKIFDLEIRKLD
+120 QSRPKIFDLEISKLD
-135 LLYEKVI
+135 LLYEEVV
-142 EVDERVRIFKDSWDR
+142 EVDERVRIVR
-157 KLVSEDRD
+157 EDEKSSHN
-165 QVSGFDIV
+165 SGLEIV
-173 EGTTGEKFEVLAKP
+173 EGTTGEKFAVLAKP
-187 DLDTVHQQLA
+187 DLAVVRQELN
-197 AVFKQGV
+197 AVFEKGI

-213 AYAFPEHELQIGEIA
+213 AYAFPEHERQIGVIA

-236 SLSHQVM
+236 SLSHEVM

-265 RNYLSSFRSGFS
+265 RNYLQSFRSGFS
-277 DNLENSQ
+277 DNLEKTQ
-284 LLFMQSDGGLI
+284 LLFMQSDGGLT
-295 DSGNFKGS
+295 DSGKFKGS

-312 GVVGYAM
+312 GVVGYAV
-319 TTSISKQKTEI
+319 TTDLGQ
-330 KNSSQAPASTGKQL
+330 

-418 YRKGG
+418 YRKEGY
-423 HLAVT
+423 LAVT
-428 DANLVLGRLHPK
+428 DANLVLGRLHPQ

-450 NEALDVEAS
+450 NEALDLDAS
-459 RAVFEKLTAEINDYS
+459 RNAFEKITAEINEYS
-474 KKRQL
+474 KEREL
-479 PAEMTLEE
+479 PEMSLEE

-502 PIREISVMRGYDI
+502 PIREISVMRGFDI

-524 GAGGQHACAIA
+524 GAGGQHACSIA

-548 AGILSAYGMGLA
+548 SGILSAYGMGLA
-560 DIVVEKQEPSAQALP
+560 DIVVEKQEPSAHVLP
-575 ESKQNNALK
+575 ENKENDVFKNLLK
-584 NLLINLDT
+584 NLKKLSSDAKTEL
-592 LAQDAK
+592 LAQ
-598 KELIN
+598 
-603 QGHKA
+603 GYKA
-608 EQIEIKPYLNLR
+608 EQIEIKRYLNLR
-620 YQGTDTALMIPEPES
+620 YQGTDTALMISEPDEV
-635 MLKYELGITNCGL
+635 LNYDTGNTNCELGIS
-648 GIFES
+648 ES
-653 SPELQSNVEQLPDYA
+653 SSELQKNTTKFPDYVS
-668 DAFRETYRREFG
+668 AFRQTYLREFG

-706 FPLAQKSKTPKVEG
+706 YPLAKKDGTPGALE
-720 QTRCYFMAES
+720 QTKCYFMSES
-730 SDVCGWHETP
+730 SGCGAWQETP
-740 IYHLEKLGAGQRL
+740 IYRLENLGAGQQLR
-753 QGPAI
+753 GPVI
-758 VIEDTSTILVEPG
+758 VMQNTSTILVEPG
-771 CYAKITELGD
+771 CSAEITEYGD
-781 VVLTVETKTYRE
+781 VVLSVETRTFRE
-793 IGTQADPVQI
+793 IGTQADPVQV

-830 KERLDFSCAIFD
+830 KERHDFSCAIFD

-864 VRQQVKLQGKNLRE
+864 VRQQVKLQGKTLKV

-893 LPDITIITPVWA
+893 LPDITVVTPVWQNGEA
-905 EKSSAKKEKPIF
+905 IF

-930 ISPGSMPPFSRK
+930 ISPGSMPPFSRTLK
-942 LEEEGACIKTFKL
+942 EEGACIKTFKL
-955 VEKGIFNEDGITDLL
+955 VENGIFNEAGITELL
-970 QAPSKIKRDPG
+970 LAPGKITRKPG
-981 ETEISGTRLLSDNL
+981 EPAISGTRLLSDNL

-1004 NQRGIDLLLEMVQY
+1004 NQRGVDLLLEMVEH

-1039 RKMLKNLSESKGL
+1039 RSMLKALSVREGL
-1052 AEPEVPVQRYTA
+1052 AEVDTVKA
-1064 EAKDYLD
+1064 NDFLD
-1071 DGSEIVLHLTIDRRI
+1071 DGSEIVLLLTIDHRE

-1096 GPELWGNLNAPRA
+1096 GPEIWGNLNAPRA
-1109 VTNSAILYCLRCLI
+1109 VTQSAILYSLRCLI
-1123 GQEIPLNQGCLNPI
+1123 DQEIPLNQGCLNPI
-1137 EVIIEEGSLLAP
+1137 QVIIEDGSLLAP

-1199 IGGGAGAGPDWHGQS
+1199 MGGGAGAGPHWHGQS

-1241 FSIRK
+1241 FSVRK
-1246 NSGGSGKFRGGDGLV
+1246 NSGGSGKFIGGDGLV
-1261 REVEFLEPLNTAILS
+1261 REVEFLEPLNAAILS
-1276 ERRVHQPYGLS
+1276 ERRVHQPYGLNS
-1287 GGKSGKSGLNLFIRK
+1287 GEPGKSGLNLFFRK
-1302 DGTMLHLGGKNE
+1302 DGTILFLGGKNE
-1314 IRAEPGERIRIETPG
+1314 IHAETGDRIRIETPG
-1329 GGGYGKVNS
+1329 GGGFGRLDSF

>member
-1 MGSYFLADRMTPL
+1 MASS

-30 AEVPGEPGFQVVKL
+30 AEVPGESGFRVVKL

-53 DAPREGIRRILE
+53 DAPREGMRRILE
-65 SVTGQSFPKAS
+65 AVTGETFPKES
-76 FSAENIEWI
+76 FNADKIEWI

-93 NALLERKGARTLLI
+93 NALLERKGAKTTLV

-120 QSRPKIFDLEIRKLD
+120 QSRPKIFDLEISKLD
-135 LLYEKVI
+135 LLYEEVV
-142 EVDERVRIFKDSWDR
+142 EVDERVRIVR
-157 KLVSEDRD
+157 EDEKSSHN
-165 QVSGFDIV
+165 SGLEIV
-173 EGTTGEKFEVLAKP
+173 EGTTGEKFAVLAKP
-187 DLDTVHQQLA
+187 DLAVVRQELN
-197 AVFKQGV
+197 AVFEKGI

-213 AYAFPEHELQIGEIA
+213 AYAFPEHERQIGVIA

-236 SLSHQVM
+236 SLSHEVM

-265 RNYLSSFRSGFS
+265 RNYLQSFRSGFS
-277 DNLENSQ
+277 DNLEKTQ
-284 LLFMQSDGGLI
+284 LLFMQSDGGLT
-295 DSGNFKGS
+295 DSGKFKGS

-312 GVVGYAM
+312 GVVGYAV
-319 TTSISKQKTEI
+319 TTDLGQ
-330 KNSSQAPASTGKQL
+330 

-418 YRKGG
+418 YRKEGY
-423 HLAVT
+423 LAVT
-428 DANLVLGRLHPK
+428 DANLVLGRLHPQ

-450 NEALDVEAS
+450 NEALDLDAS
-459 RAVFEKLTAEINDYS
+459 RNAFEKITAEINEYS
-474 KKRQL
+474 KEREL
-479 PAEMTLEE
+479 PEMSLEE

-502 PIREISVMRGYDI
+502 PIREISVMRGFDI

-524 GAGGQHACAIA
+524 GAGGQHACSIA

-548 AGILSAYGMGLA
+548 SGILSAYGMGLA
-560 DIVVEKQEPSAQALP
+560 DIVVEKQEPSALVLP
-575 ESKQNNALK
+575 ENKENNVFKNLLK
-584 NLLINLDT
+584 NLKKLSSDAKTEL
-592 LAQDAK
+592 LAQ
-598 KELIN
+598 
-603 QGHKA
+603 GYKA
-608 EQIEIKPYLNLR
+608 EQIEIKRYLNLR
-620 YQGTDTALMIPEPES
+620 YQGTDTALMISEPDEV
-635 MLKYELGITNCGL
+635 LNYDTGNTNCELGIS
-648 GIFES
+648 ES
-653 SPELQSNVEQLPDYA
+653 SSELQKNTTKFPDYVS
-668 DAFRETYRREFG
+668 AFRQTYLREFG

-706 FPLAQKSKTPKVEG
+706 YPLAKKDGTPGAVE
-720 QTRCYFMAES
+720 QTKCYFMSES
-730 SDVCGWHETP
+730 SGCGAWQETP
-740 IYHLEKLGAGQRL
+740 IYRLENLGAGQQLR
-753 QGPAI
+753 GPVI
-758 VIEDTSTILVEPG
+758 VMQNTSTILVEPG
-771 CYAKITELGD
+771 CSAEITEYGD
-781 VVLTVETKTYRE
+781 VVLSVETRTFRE
-793 IGTQADPVQI
+793 IGTQADPVQV

-830 KERLDFSCAIFD
+830 KERHDFSCAIFD

-864 VRQQVKLQGKNLRE
+864 VRQQVKLQGKTLKV

-893 LPDITIITPVWA
+893 LPDITVVTPVWQNGEA
-905 EKSSAKKEKPIF
+905 IF

-930 ISPGSMPPFSRK
+930 ISPGSMPPFSRTLK
-942 LEEEGACIKTFKL
+942 EEGACIKTFKL
-955 VEKGIFNEDGITDLL
+955 VENGIFNEAGITELL
-970 QAPSKIKRDPG
+970 LAPGKITRKPG
-981 ETEISGTRLLSDNL
+981 EPAISGTRLLSDNL

-1004 NQRGIDLLLEMVQY
+1004 NQRGVDLLLEMVEH

-1039 RKMLKNLSESKGL
+1039 RSMLKALSVREGL
-1052 AEPEVPVQRYTA
+1052 AEVDTVKA
-1064 EAKDYLD
+1064 NDFLD
-1071 DGSEIVLHLTIDRRI
+1071 DGSEIVLLLTIDHRE

-1096 GPELWGNLNAPRA
+1096 GPEIWGNLNAPRA
-1109 VTNSAILYCLRCLI
+1109 VTHSAILYSLRCLI
-1123 GQEIPLNQGCLNPI
+1123 DQEIPLNQGCLNPI
-1137 EVIIEEGSLLAP
+1137 QVIIEDGSLLAP

-1199 IGGGAGAGPDWHGQS
+1199 MGGGAGAGPHWHGQS

-1241 FSIRK
+1241 FSVRK
-1246 NSGGSGKFRGGDGLV
+1246 NSGGSGKFIGGDGLV
-1261 REVEFLEPLNTAILS
+1261 REVEFLEPLNAAILS
-1276 ERRVHQPYGLS
+1276 ERRVHQPYGLNS
-1287 GGKSGKSGLNLFIRK
+1287 GEPGKSGLNLFFRN
-1302 DGTMLHLGGKNE
+1302 DGTILFLGGKNE
-1314 IRAEPGERIRIETPG
+1314 IHAETGDRIRIETPG
-1329 GGGYGKVNS
+1329 GGGFGRLDSF